1 MAVMFKKYKLYS
13 IKTIKDWQGED
24 WDVYEERKS
33 LSGIM
38 IYQGWPYSLTPRDG
52 IGGQFSYILSPE
64 IAEFL
69 KVHSIMESEQQLG
82 LSNSMVA
89 KFRRRLGIQNKF
101 IYRNDQWIL
110 EHKDELLY
118 DSLDTLKAKYGLKRT
133 QVYQHKEWLSELIDI
148 PKNKKMRKTSADD
161 LQEQWFQKHR
171 AQMTEMDVEEIALKF
186 NVSPFIATKT
196 YNRIRQ
202 ELGELTFS
210 AQFQQDRQD
219 KYQWLLDHQDELL
232 NSGKT
237 VAELA
242 EQFQKTHGQ
251 ILRAKARLREI
262 LKIPK
267 VQDQNREWL
276 LANQNILL
284 DSKLSKEEIAK
295 KLNIEL
301 SQLYRKKGQLKK
313 LLNIPHYNDQVQA
326 WRLEN
331 QAVLLS
337 LHLSI
342 SEIAK
347 ILNRK
352 ENYIVRNRVILR
364 KFLNISFKDQKK
376 AWVLEHQ
383 SDLENLTMGELQEK
397 YSIGKRTIQRYQ
409 KLLSDL
415 NIKEK

>member
-1 MAVMFKKYKLYS
+1 MSKKHKLYV

-33 LSGIM
+33 FSGIM

-52 IGGQFSYILSPE
+52 IGGQFSYILSAD

-69 KVHSIMESEQQLG
+69 KVHSITESEQQLG
-82 LSNSMVA
+82 LSNSIVA
-89 KFRRRLGIQNKF
+89 KFRRRLCIQNKF

-118 DSLDTLKAKYGLKRT
+118 DSLETLKAKYGLKRT
-133 QVYQHKEWLSELIDI
+133 QVYKHKKWLAELIEI
-148 PKNKKMRKTSADD
+148 PIRKKLRKTSTDE
-161 LQEQWFQKHR
+161 LQEQWFQKYKV
-171 AQMTEMDVEEIALKF
+171 QMSEMDVEEIALKF

-210 AQFQQDRQD
+210 AQFQQNRQD

-237 VAELA
+237 VVELA
-242 EQFQKTHGQ
+242 EQFQKTNGQ
-251 ILRAKARLREI
+251 ILRAKAKLREI

-276 LANQNILL
+276 LANQNILFH
-284 DSKLSKEEIAK
+284 SKLSKEETAK
-295 KLNIEL
+295 RLNIEP
-301 SQLYRKKGQLKK
+301 SQVYKKRGKLKK
-313 LLNIPHYNDQVQA
+313 LLNIPHYNDQVLA
-326 WRLEN
+326 WRLKN
-331 QAVLLS
+331 QEVLLS

-342 SEIAK
+342 AEIAK
-347 ILNRK
+347 LLNRE
-352 ENYIVRNRVILR
+352 ENYIVRNRTILR
-364 KFLNISFKDQKK
+364 KFLNISFTDQKK

-383 SDLENLTMGELQEK
+383 HDIETLSIEKLQEK
-397 YSIGKRTIQRYQ
+397 YQLGRHVIRSYR
-409 KLLSDL
+409 KLLIEL
-415 NIKEK
+415 KQNEK

>member
-1 MAVMFKKYKLYS
+1 MAKKYKLYP
-13 IKTIKDWQGED
+13 IKTIQDWENED

-38 IYQGWPYSLTPRDG
+38 IYRGWPYSLTPRDG
-52 IGGQFSYILSPE
+52 IGGVFSHILSPE

-69 KVHSIMESEQQLG
+69 KVHSITESEQQLG
-82 LSNSMVA
+82 LNNGIDA

-118 DSLDTLKAKYGLKRT
+118 DSHQTLKEKYGLNRN

-161 LQEQWFQKHR
+161 LQEQWFQKHK
-171 AQMTEMDVEEIALKF
+171 AQMTEMDIEEITLKF

-210 AQFQQDRQD
+210 AQFQQNKQD

-242 EQFQKTHGQ
+242 EQFQKTNGQ

-262 LKIPK
+262 LKIQK

-276 LANQNILL
+276 LANQEILFH
-284 DSKLSKEEIAK
+284 SKLSKEETAK
-295 KLNIEL
+295 RLSIET
-301 SQLYRKKGQLKK
+301 SQVYRRRGKLKK
-313 LLNIPHYNDQVQA
+313 LLNIPHHNDLVQA

-331 QAVLLS
+331 QEVLLS

-352 ENYIVRNRVILR
+352 EGYIVRNREILR
-364 KFLNISFKDQKK
+364 KCLNISLKDQIK

-383 SDLENLTMGELQEK
+383 NDLENLTVDQLQQK
-397 YSIGKRTIQRYQ
+397 YDIGKHRIQKYR
-409 KLLSDL
+409 KLLIEL
-415 NIKEK
+415 K

>member
-1 MAVMFKKYKLYS
+1 MAKKYKLYP
-13 IKTIKDWQGED
+13 IKTIKDWENED

-38 IYQGWPYSLTPRDG
+38 IYRGWPYALTPRDG
-52 IGGQFSYILSPE
+52 IGGVFSHILSPE

-69 KVHSIMESEQQLG
+69 KVHSITESEQQLG
-82 LSNSMVA
+82 LNNGIVA

-101 IYRNDQWIL
+101 IYRNDQWL
-110 EHKDELLY
+110 LAHKDELLY
-118 DSLDTLKAKYGLKRT
+118 DSLETLKAKYGLKRT
-133 QVYQHKEWLSELIDI
+133 QVYKHKKWLAELIEI
-148 PKNKKMRKTSADD
+148 PIRKKMRKTSTDE
-161 LQEQWFQKHR
+161 LQEQWFQKHK
-171 AQMTEMDVEEIALKF
+171 AQMSEMEVDEIALKF
-186 NVSPFIATKT
+186 NVSHFIATKT

-210 AQFQQDRQD
+210 AQFQQNKQD
-219 KYQWLLDHQDELL
+219 KYQWLLAYQEELL

-242 EQFQKTHGQ
+242 EQFQKTNGQ

-262 LKIPK
+262 LKIQK

-276 LANQNILL
+276 LANQDILFHL
-284 DSKLSKEEIAK
+284 KLSKEETAK
-295 KLNIEL
+295 RLNIEP
-301 SQLYRKKGQLKK
+301 SQVYRKRGQLKK
-313 LLNIPHYNDQVQA
+313 LLNIPHHNDLVQA

-331 QAVLLS
+331 QEVLLS

-347 ILNRK
+347 ILNQK
-352 ENYIVRNRVILR
+352 EGYIVRNREILR
-364 KFLNISFKDQKK
+364 KILNISFKDQIK

-383 SDLENLTMGELQEK
+383 NDLENLTMDELQEK
-397 YSIGKRTIQRYQ
+397 YGIGQHRVQSYR
-409 KLLSDL
+409 KLLIEL
-415 NIKEK
+415 K

>member
-1 MAVMFKKYKLYS
+1 MSKKYKLYP
-13 IKTIKDWQGED
+13 IKTIKDWENED

-33 LSGIM
+33 ISGIM
-38 IYQGWPYSLTPRDG
+38 IYRGWPYALTPRDG
-52 IGGQFSYILSPE
+52 IGGVFSHILSPE

-69 KVHSIMESEQQLG
+69 KVHSITESEQQLG
-82 LSNSMVA
+82 LNNGIVA

-118 DSLDTLKAKYGLKRT
+118 DSHQTLKAKYGLNRN
-133 QVYQHKEWLSELIDI
+133 QVYQHKEWLAELIDI
-148 PKNKKMRKTSADD
+148 PKSKKMRKTSADD
-161 LQEQWFQKHR
+161 QQEQWFQKHK

-210 AQFQQDRQD
+210 AQFQQNKQD

-242 EQFQKTHGQ
+242 KQFQKTNGQ

-262 LKIPK
+262 LKTPK

-276 LANQNILL
+276 LENQDILL
-284 DSKLSKEEIAK
+284 HLKLSKEETAK
-295 KLNIEL
+295 RLNIEP
-301 SQLYRKKGQLKK
+301 SQVYRKRGELKK
-313 LLNIPHYNDQVQA
+313 LLNIPHHNDLVQV

-331 QAVLLS
+331 QEVLLS

-342 SEIAK
+342 PEIAR
-347 ILNRK
+347 ILDRN
-352 ENYIVRNRVILR
+352 ENYIVKNRLILR
-364 KFLNISFKDQKK
+364 NFLNISPKDQRKM
-376 AWVLEHQ
+376 WVLEHQ
-383 SDLENLTMGELQEK
+383 NDLENLTFNELEEK
-397 YSIGKRTIQRYQ
+397 YNLGKRKIQRYR
-409 KLLSDL
+409 KLLIEL
-415 NIKEK
+415 K